1 VLFLGRGQVCFHSSE
16 QEERGKG
23 ERRNNKS
30 EDKGGRGTC
39 YNNHDTASSTRSFI
53 NFDTLFI
60 SFHLYRIASS
70 LFYSTLLY
78 ISQATNYT
86 LPSST

>member
-1 VLFLGRGQVCFHSSE
+1 VFSSSE
-16 QEERGKG
+16 QERRGEER

-30 EDKGGRGTC
+30 EEKGGRGKGETC